1 MPTLITTPGAA
12 NANSYATVAEAD
24 TYHEGRLH
32 DEAWD
37 DVDDKEAALI
47 WAATLLDGWMVWT
60 GSATFPATQA
70 LTWPRT
76 GMLNRNGFAIGSTVI
91 PNELKNAQSEL
102 ARQLA
107 LSDLTAND
115 DVVNKNITSLRAGSV
130 ALSFGQKDHS
140 RDYLGVWPDVSA
152 TIGMGL
158 PDAVRILL
166 VPSWYTRP
174 DTGPTFMFDAVDVP

>member
-1 MPTLITTPGAA
+1 MPTLVTTSGAV

-24 TYHEGRLH
+24 AYHEGRLH
-32 DEAWD
+32 DESWD

-47 WAATLLDGWMVWT
+47 WAALLLDGWMVWT
-60 GSATFPATQA
+60 GSATFPETQA

-76 GMLNRNGFAIGSTVI
+76 GMLNRNGFAIASTVI
-91 PNELKNAQSEL
+91 PNELKNAQAEL

-115 DVVNKNITSLRAGSV
+115 DVVNKNITSIRAGSV
-130 ALSFGQKDHS
+130 ALTFAGNDHS
-140 RDYLGVWPDVSA
+140 RDYLGIWPDVTTA
-152 TIGMGL
+152 LGL

-166 VPSWYTRP
+166 VPSWYIRP
-174 DTGPTFMFDAVDVP
+174 ELGPTFMFDAVDVP